1 MKLGLAL
8 AGGGMRGI
16 AHAGFL
22 KALEENNIKIDM
34 VGGTSSGSHI
44 AFLMSIGYKSSD
56 IFKLFKEEADNLIG
70 KNSNSIILNSFLFNK
85 KLKLDGLRSGK
96 PIEELYDRI
105 GKEKGVKYI
114 KDINFPLVITAT
126 NVVDEKE
133 YIFTSVKNNDN
144 PRYIENIRIGR
155 AIRAS
160 SSFSVVF
167 DPCKYEDKIFLD
179 GGILDNVPVDEVKKL
194 GADKVIA
201 VKFNSDK
208 IDEFSNVMDIAMKT
222 VDMMGNK
229 ISEIN
234 LLNSDLII
242 TINTDGTG
250 LLDIE
255 NSEYCFNSGYMAGLE
270 NIEKIKE
277 LKK

>member
-22 KALEENNIKIDM
+22 KALEENDVNIDFI
-34 VGGTSSGSHI
+34 GGTSSGSHI
-44 AFLMSIGYKSSD
+44 AFLMSIGFSSD
-56 IFKLFKEEADNLIG
+56 EMLELFNKEAMNLIG
-70 KNSNSIILNSFLFNK
+70 KNSTSIVLNNLLFNK
-85 KLKLDGLRSGK
+85 KLKLDGLRSGS
-96 PIEELYDRI
+96 PIEELYNKI
-105 GKEKGVKYI
+105 ALEKGIKYI
-114 KDINFPLVITAT
+114 KDIKKPILITAT

-133 YIFTSVKNNDN
+133 YIFTSK
-144 PRYIENIRIGR
+144 PPEKSSKYITDIEIGK

-179 GGILDNVPVDEVKKL
+179 GGILDNVPVDEVKKM

-208 IDEFSNVMDIAMKT
+208 VSPYSNIMDIAMKT

-234 LLNSDLII
+234 LQNSDLVV

-255 NSEYCFNSGYMAGLE
+255 NAEYCFNSGYEAGMQ
-270 NIEKIKE
+270 NMEKILE
-277 LKK
+277 IL

>member
-1 MKLGLAL
+1 M
-8 AGGGMRGI
+8 
-16 AHAGFL
+16 
-22 KALEENNIKIDM
+22 
-34 VGGTSSGSHI
+34 
-44 AFLMSIGYKSSD
+44 
-56 IFKLFKEEADNLIG
+56 
-70 KNSNSIILNSFLFNK
+70 LFNK

-96 PIEELYDRI
+96 PIENLYNKI
-105 GKEKGVKYI
+105 ANENGIKYV
-114 KDINFPLVITAT
+114 KDIDFPVIITAT

-133 YIFTSVKNNDN
+133 YIFTSQKIEDTEK
-144 PRYIENIRIGR
+144 YISNIEVGT

-167 DPCKYEDKIFLD
+167 DPCEYQDKIFLD

-208 IDEFSNVMDIAMKT
+208 IDKFSNVMDIAMKT

-229 ISEIN
+229 ISEMN
-234 LLNSDLII
+234 LLNSDLVI
-242 TINTDGTG
+242 TIDTDGTG

-255 NSEYCFNSGYMAGLE
+255 NSEYCFNSGYKAGIE
-270 NIEKIKE
+270 NMEKIKKILE
-277 LKK
+277 Q

>member
-22 KALEENNIKIDM
+22 KSLEENNIQIDF

-44 AFLMSIGYKSSD
+44 AFLISIGFTSGEILD
-56 IFKLFKEEADNLIG
+56 LFNKEGMNLIG
-70 KNSNSIILNSFLFNK
+70 KNSNSIVLNSFLFNK

-96 PIEELYDRI
+96 PIEDIYNKIANERGL
-105 GKEKGVKYI
+105 KYI
-114 KDINFPLVITAT
+114 RDIKTPLLITAT
-126 NVVDEKE
+126 NIVDEKE
-133 YIFTSVKNNDN
+133 YIFTSNPPDN
-144 PRYIENIRIGR
+144 TDRYITDIEIGK

-167 DPCKYEDKIFLD
+167 NPCKYKDKIFLD
-179 GGILDNVPVDEVKKL
+179 GGILDNVPVDEVKKM

-208 IDEFSNVMDIAMKT
+208 VGSDSNIMDIAMKT

-234 LLNSDLII
+234 LQNSDLVI
-242 TINTDGTG
+242 TIDTDGTG
-250 LLDIE
+250 LLDIK
-255 NSEYCFNSGYMAGLE
+255 NAEYCFDSGYRAGIE
-270 NIEKIKE
+270 NMEKILE
-277 LKK
+277 II

>member
-1 MKLGLAL
+1 M
-8 AGGGMRGI
+8 
-16 AHAGFL
+16 
-22 KALEENNIKIDM
+22 
-34 VGGTSSGSHI
+34 
-44 AFLMSIGYKSSD
+44 
-56 IFKLFKEEADNLIG
+56 IG

-85 KLKLDGLRSGK
+85 KLKLDGLRSGR
-96 PIEELYDRI
+96 PIEDLYNKIARENGI
-105 GKEKGVKYI
+105 KYVE
-114 KDINFPLVITAT
+114 DINFPVVITAT

-133 YIFTSVKNNDN
+133 YIFTSKKVENTEK
-144 PRYIENIRIGR
+144 YIGNIEVGT

-167 DPCKYEDKIFLD
+167 DPCEYQDKIFLD

-208 IDEFSNVMDIAMKT
+208 IDKFSNVMDIAMKT

-229 ISEIN
+229 ISEMN
-234 LLNSDLII
+234 LLNSDLVI
-242 TINTDGTG
+242 TIDTDGTG

-255 NSEYCFNSGYMAGLE
+255 NSEYCFNSGYKAGIE
-270 NIEKIKE
+270 NMEKIKK
-277 LKK
+277 LIH

>member
-1 MKLGLAL
+1 M
-8 AGGGMRGI
+8 M
-16 AHAGFL
+16 
-22 KALEENNIKIDM
+22 
-34 VGGTSSGSHI
+34 
-44 AFLMSIGYKSSD
+44 
-56 IFKLFKEEADNLIG
+56 
-70 KNSNSIILNSFLFNK
+70 K

-96 PIEELYDRI
+96 PIENLYNKI
-105 GKEKGVKYI
+105 ANENGIKYV
-114 KDINFPLVITAT
+114 KDIDFPVIITAT

-133 YIFTSVKNNDN
+133 YIFTSQKIEDTEK
-144 PRYIENIRIGR
+144 YISNIEVGT

-167 DPCKYEDKIFLD
+167 DPCEYQDKIFLD

-208 IDEFSNVMDIAMKT
+208 IDKFSNVMDIAMKT

-229 ISEIN
+229 ISEMN
-234 LLNSDLII
+234 LLNSDLVI
-242 TINTDGTG
+242 TIDTDGTG

-255 NSEYCFNSGYMAGLE
+255 NSEYCFNSGYKAGIE
-270 NIEKIKE
+270 NMEKIKKI
-277 LKK
+277 LDQ